1 MTDALCAFLPDWMC
15 INHCVSS
22 EHVFGEYTVLLGGI
36 INHTHAI
43 EPVEITPTL
52 HALGAVFA
60 FTQKTPMYLHTHDD
74 IYFVQSPTNEHPILT
89 VYHLVKGA
97 AVPTRVL
104 NPSAWHSHPIHVI
117 YTPSDRP
124 RTQTAA
130 TSPSRRKRI
139 LKRRKKRSVTVAD
152 DLQAEFSDLMDIGKA
167 MGTHTYLN
175 EKCKTP
181 NLDVDVCNRC
191 SRVRRK
197 RPTDVVLSHA
207 LLVYK

>member
-15 INHCVSS
+15 MNHCVSS
-22 EHVFGEYTVLLGGI
+22 EHVFGEYTVLLGNGGI

-60 FTQKTPMYLHTHDD
+60 FTQKTPMYLHAHDD
-74 IYFVQSPTNEHPILT
+74 IYFVQNPTNDHPILT

-117 YTPSDRP
+117 YTPPDRP
-124 RTQTAA
+124 RTRTTA
-130 TSPSRRKRI
+130 TSPPSRRKRI
-139 LKRRKKRSVTVAD
+139 LERRKKRSVTVAH
-152 DLQAEFSDLMDIGKA
+152 DLQVESPEFSDLMDIGRV
-167 MGTHTYLN
+167 MGTHHQRQCT
-175 EKCKTP
+175 CQRAQTWQP
-181 NLDVDVCNRC
+181 
-191 SRVRRK
+191 
-197 RPTDVVLSHA
+197 
-207 LLVYK
+207 